1 MISWLA
7 RATKVKLFTVAEG
20 VRYWLPVDNHT
31 VPIGAQMYF
40 SFLDPNF
47 PLISLLL
54 RHCQVTIE
62 NLMLNFRVGPY
73 QAKKREKPALE
84 KGQLLPDQN

>member
-1 MISWLA
+1 MDIMVGKGNKG
-7 RATKVKLFTVAEG
+7 KVVYCGGG
-20 VRYWLPVDNHT
+20 VRYWPPVDNHT